1 MDIAL
6 CECGCVLMQPCLFFG
21 YLGKEKR
28 NTYYDGKGNNKDL
41 PVRNEDDTRRDE
53 EQEADGVAHR
63 THHVKHVIVLHVQ
76 PDVTVSACD
85 NHEDNH

>member
-1 MDIAL
+1 MNIDKAL

-21 YLGKEKR
+21 YLGKEIR

-53 EQEADGVAHR
+53 EQEADGVAHC
-63 THHVKHVIVLHVQ
+63 THHVQHVIILHVQ
-76 PDVTVSACD
+76 PDVTVSQCA
-85 NHEDNH
+85 